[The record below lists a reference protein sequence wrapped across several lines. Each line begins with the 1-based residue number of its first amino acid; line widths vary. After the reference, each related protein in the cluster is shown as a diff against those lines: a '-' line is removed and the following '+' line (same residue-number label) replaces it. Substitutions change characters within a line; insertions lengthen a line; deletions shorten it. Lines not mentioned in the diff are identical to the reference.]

1 CPYTTLFRSRKE
13 KENGSEINYEIDD
26 HSTKVGELK
35 TAVVNQLSPYKY
47 DQTKVTYFTYKPFE
61 QLKQVEI
68 FFFQKTEYKMVFNTG
83 AVEKPISIRIYDKP
97 SDYASR
103 TLLAEQENASG
114 GMFEFTSTELLE
126 NLKERKIL
134 DDGMSKME
142 ADDLELK
149 KVYIN
154 YYIPSKPKETKEGEK
169 GE

>member
-1 CPYTTLFRSRKE
+1 
-13 KENGSEINYEIDD
+13 
-26 HSTKVGELK
+26 
-35 TAVVNQLSPYKY
+35 
-47 DQTKVTYFTYKPFE
+47 
-61 QLKQVEI
+61 
-68 FFFQKTEYKMVFNTG
+68 
-83 AVEKPISIRIYDKP
+83 
-97 SDYASR
+97 
-103 TLLAEQENASG
+103 LAEQENASG

-169 GE
+169 GETIIMKTKAAMLMIVGYKNIEKSNCSIVKAPPHRRSFFNLYFCHQINQG